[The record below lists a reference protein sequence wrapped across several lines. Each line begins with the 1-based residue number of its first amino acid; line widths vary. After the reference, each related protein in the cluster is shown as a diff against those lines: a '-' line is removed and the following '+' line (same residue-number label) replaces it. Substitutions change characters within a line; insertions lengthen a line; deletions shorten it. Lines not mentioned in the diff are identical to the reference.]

1 MNNSSNITVI
11 KIGGSTLGETDSTFA
26 DIASLHKKGWKV
38 VLIHGG
44 GKEIYMFIYRRG
56 TIPPAGISTV
66 TPRLALNEPWGGND

>member
-1 MNNSSNITVI
+1 MKNSSNITVI

-44 GKEIYMFIYRRG
+44 GKEI
-56 TIPPAGISTV
+56 SK
-66 TPRLALNEPWGGND
+66 LD